1 MTEVDFNS
9 SPEREKL
16 EAISSVQRTDHPDV
30 FLEGQLSKKFIYVK
44 LSECGRGG
52 SHIFSPKNRS
62 FRCLFRRETH
72 KKNFKYVAL
81 SECFFFFWYFC
92 CFFKFAKNIIMTF
105 QEKRDICQKY
115 WWFWCHY
122 LGRLHW
128 IHDYIPLS

>member
-81 SECFFFFWYFC
+81 SECFFFFLIFLL
-92 CFFKFAKNIIMTF
+92 FF
-105 QEKRDICQKY
+105 QICKK
-115 WWFWCHY
+115 HY
-122 LGRLHW
+122 NDFSRKEGHLSKVLMILVPLLGTP
-128 IHDYIPLS
+128 PLDT